1 MSEQTVGNTTV
12 TEENVT
18 PQAESISLA
27 DLQTLLQIVDLGAE
41 RGAFKGSELSQVG
54 ATRDKLNAFLVSVA
68 AAQEA
73 AKESAEET
81 QSVDQPVGE

>member
-41 RGAFKGSELSQVG
+41 RGAFKGAELSQVG